1 MREDE
6 ENGRDEVAEKPEQP
20 PKNRRGGNRFFTA
33 DEMENIPKAL
43 GVFVLIFVA
52 LWLATVVAL
61 FIAGFAVENTSLFI
75 WAGGVF
81 VVGTL
86 LVSVLILAEKLVARA
101 KITQSE
107 KKYIPHKG
115 LKIFACV
122 VLGAG
127 FTALTVFGI
136 IKNNEWMLIG
146 GAAGLI
152 ILFFIAYGA
161 WFGRF

>member
-1 MREDE
+1 MHEDE

-43 GVFVLIFVA
+43 GVFVLIFVV

-61 FIAGFAVENTSLFI
+61 FI
-75 WAGGVF
+75 
-81 VVGTL
+81 
-86 LVSVLILAEKLVARA
+86 
-101 KITQSE
+101 
-107 KKYIPHKG
+107 
-115 LKIFACV
+115 
-122 VLGAG
+122 AG